1 MQPYRFRT
9 LSAIML
15 LSIVGQISFA
25 DQQNNDSDNNV
36 KSVKAASDD
45 KHSSATE
52 YTLPTIVI
60 NYANHLN
67 NDENKTR
74 NNSNTSSAPISVS
87 LMPNYANQSI
97 DRTIEQNA
105 WVNSNNSSAANPSFY
120 LKGQRASV
128 LLNGIPLN
136 QFNSQA
142 QNISLIPQDSIE
154 SIAID
159 PTASSV
165 LYGGMGLGGTIN
177 IEQKFIAQD
186 KYMIGLSGGYP
197 FGAGVNVFINQLL
210 DNEKT
215 WSLQLANNSQ
225 SIDGYRDY
233 SRNNSNNAYIAL
245 MHQTNTQKL
254 SLNFSDSYQY
264 LHFPGALNQQQSD
277 DNPWQATSN
286 GKEKYINHTV
296 NTQLNFEQTLDKQW
310 QFNLKSQYQQQWA
323 NAIFADSNY
332 SSKQGS
338 SLFYLRPSIV
348 FDNDFVKNTFGTEFN
363 YQTFRQSATTNNAT
377 QTNIALFNQSDFT
390 LAKNWQSGIGG
401 RFEHSYTTGDF
412 ISRNSSGSQVINI
425 GAGDIYLQYNWSKA
439 FNTRASVSYAYQ
451 LPFID
456 QSNLTPGTT
465 TSFGLNPQTAWIY
478 QLDNTYK
485 NDRLTLKNSS
495 YWMLINNQID
505 YNPNFTSPYTPFG
518 ANINLPPTQ
527 TIGNLFALDYAWLP
541 SLSLGGSF
549 AFNLNTFRSGT
560 FKTLDENKNP
570 IDVPISNNQVPGQPP
585 FTAEIHSHWQFND
598 KLSFWLQEQYY
609 SASYAYGDYTNT
621 LAKQSGY
628 FLTNLGAKYQL
639 DHWQFNFN
647 IYNLFNKFYYSYVST
662 YNLKDLSYYPADS
675 IVAMLNI
682 QYQF

>member
-1 MQPYRFRT
+1 MQPYHFRI
-9 LSAIML
+9 LSAIIL
-15 LSIVGQISFA
+15 LSIVGQTTFA
-25 DQQNNDSDNNV
+25 DQQNNDSDNNL
-36 KSVKAASDD
+36 KTTSND
-45 KHSSATE
+45 KHPLATE

-67 NDENKTR
+67 NGQNKTR
-74 NNSNTSSAPISVS
+74 NNSNAYRAPISVS
-87 LMPNYANQSI
+87 LTPNYANQSI
-97 DRTIEQNA
+97 NYTIAQRA
-105 WVNSNNSSAANPSFY
+105 WINSTNSSAANPSFY

-142 QNISLIPQDSIE
+142 QNISLIPQNSIE
-154 SIAID
+154 KID
-159 PTASSV
+159 INPTASSV
-165 LYGGMGLGGTIN
+165 LYGGMGLGGTID
-177 IEQKFIAQD
+177 IEQKFIAKNQ
-186 KYMIGLSGGYP
+186 YIIGLSGGYP

-210 DNEKT
+210 DNQKS

-245 MHQTNTQKL
+245 MHQTNTQKFT
-254 SLNFSDSYQY
+254 LNFSDSYQY
-264 LHFPGALNQQQSD
+264 LHFPGALKQSESD
-277 DNPWQATSN
+277 DNPWQATNS
-286 GKEKYINHTV
+286 KEKYINHTI
-296 NTQLNFEQTLDKQW
+296 NTQLNFEQTVDKQW

-338 SLFYLRPSIV
+338 SLFYLRPSIL
-348 FDNDFVKNTFGTEFN
+348 FDNNFVKNTFGSEFN
-363 YQTFRQSATTNNAT
+363 TQSFRQSATTNNAT

-390 LAKNWQSGIGG
+390 FNKNWQSGIGG

-412 ISRNSSGSQVINI
+412 ISSNSSGSQVINI
-425 GAGDIYLQYNWSKA
+425 GAGNIYLQYNWNKA
-439 FNTRASVSYAYQ
+439 FNTRVSASYAYQ

-456 QSNLTPGTT
+456 QSNITPGTT

-478 QLDNTYK
+478 QLDNNYK
-485 NDRLTLKNSS
+485 NDKLTLKNST

-505 YNPNFTSPYTPFG
+505 YDPSYPVSGSQFPG

-527 TIGNLFALDYAWLP
+527 TIGNLFALDYTWLS
-541 SLSLGGSF
+541 SLSIGGSF
-549 AFNLNTFRSGT
+549 ALNLNTFRSGAFAGINT
-560 FKTLDENKNP
+560 D
-570 IDVPISNNQVPGQPP
+570 ISNNQVPGQPP
-585 FTAEIHSHWQFND
+585 FTAEIHSHWQLND

-621 LAKQSGY
+621 LGKQSGY

-647 IYNLFNKFYYSYVST
+647 IYNLFNKFYYNYVST
-662 YNLKDLSYYPADS
+662 YNLKDLSYYPADG

>member
-67 NDENKTR
+67 NDQNKTR
-74 NNSNTSSAPISVS
+74 NNSNTSSAPINIS

-177 IEQKFIAQD
+177 IEQKFMAQD
-186 KYMIGLSGGYP
+186 KYTIGLSGGYP

-210 DNEKT
+210 NNEKT
-215 WSLQLANNSQ
+215 WSLELANTSQ

-233 SRNNSNNAYIAL
+233 SRNNNNNAYIAL
-245 MHQTNTQKL
+245 MHQTNTQKF

-277 DNPWQATSN
+277 DNPWQATNS
-286 GKEKYINHTV
+286 KEKYINHTI
-296 NTQLNFEQTLDKQW
+296 NTQLNFEQTFDKQW

-323 NAIFADSNY
+323 NAIFANSNY

-348 FDNDFVKNTFGTEFN
+348 FDNNFVKNTFGSDFN
-363 YQTFRQSATTNNAT
+363 YQTFRQSATTNNAN

-390 LAKNWQSGIGG
+390 LNKNWHSGICG

-412 ISRNSSGSQVINI
+412 ISSNSSGSQVINI
-425 GAGDIYLQYNWSKA
+425 GAGDIYLQYNWSKT

-485 NDRLTLKNSS
+485 DDRLTLKNST

-505 YNPNFTSPYTPFG
+505 YDPSYPVADSQFPG

-549 AFNLNTFRSGT
+549 AFNLNTFRSGVFAGT
-560 FKTLDENKNP
+560 N
-570 IDVPISNNQVPGQPP
+570 IDISNNQVPGQPP
-585 FTAEIHSHWQFND
+585 LTAEIHSHWQFND

-647 IYNLFNKFYYSYVST
+647 IYNLFNKFYYNYVST
-662 YNLKDLSYYPADS
+662 YNLKDLSYYPADG

>member
-9 LSAIML
+9 LSAIIL
-15 LSIVGQISFA
+15 FAIVGQTIFA
-25 DQQNNDSDNNV
+25 DQITKNSDNNI
-36 KSVKAASDD
+36 KNITSDP
-45 KHSSATE
+45 SPSATE

-60 NYANHLN
+60 NYENQLNHGQK
-67 NDENKTR
+67 KTR
-74 NNSNTSSAPISVS
+74 DSSDASRAPISVS

-97 DRTIEQNA
+97 DHTIEQNA

-120 LKGQRASV
+120 LKGQRANV

-154 SIAID
+154 SITVD

-177 IEQKFIAQD
+177 IEQKFMAQD
-186 KYMIGLSGGYP
+186 KYTIGLSGGYP
-197 FGAGVNVFINQLL
+197 FGAGVNVFINKLL

-233 SRNNSNNAYIAL
+233 SRNNSNSAYIAL
-245 MHQTNTQKL
+245 MHQTNTQKFT
-254 SLNFSDSYQY
+254 LNFSDSYQY
-264 LHFPGALNQQQSD
+264 LHFPGSLNQDQSD
-277 DNPWQATSN
+277 DNPWQASN

-296 NTQLNFEQTLDKQW
+296 NTQLNFDQKLNKRW
-310 QFNLKSQYQQQWA
+310 QFSLKSQYQQQWA

-338 SLFYLRPSIV
+338 SLFYLRPSVI
-348 FDNDFVKNTFGTEFN
+348 FDNDFVKNTFGSEFN
-363 YQTFRQSATTNNAT
+363 YQTFRQSSTVNNAT
-377 QTNIALFNQSDFT
+377 QTNIALFNQSDFIF
-390 LAKNWQSGIGG
+390 NHYWQSGIGG
-401 RFEHSYTTGDF
+401 RFEHSYTKGDF
-412 ISRNSSGSQVINI
+412 ISSNNSGSQVINI
-425 GAGDIYLQYNWSKA
+425 GAGDIYLQYNWSKH
-439 FNTRASVSYAYQ
+439 FNTRGSISYAYQ

-456 QSNLTPGTT
+456 QSNLTPGATP
-465 TSFGLNPQTAWIY
+465 SFGLNPQTAWIY
-478 QLDNTYK
+478 QFDNMYK
-485 NDRLTLKNSS
+485 NDKLTLKNTS

-505 YNPNFTSPYTPFG
+505 YDPSFKSDSTPFG

-527 TIGNLFALDYAWLP
+527 TIGNLFALDYAWLS
-541 SLSLGGSF
+541 SLRLGGSF
-549 AFNLNTFRSGT
+549 AFNLNTFRSG
-560 FKTLDENKNP
+560 FFEDSNKINV
-570 IDVPISNNQVPGQPP
+570 DISNNQVPGQPS
-585 FTAEIHSHWQFND
+585 FTAEFHSHWQLND
-598 KLSFWLQEQYY
+598 SLSFWLQEQYY
-609 SASYAYGDYTNT
+609 SKSYAYGDYTNT

-639 DHWQFNFN
+639 DYWQFNFN
-647 IYNLFNKFYYSYVST
+647 IYNLFNKFYYNYVST
-662 YNLKDLSYYPADS
+662 YNLTDLSYYPADG